1 MYKKFL
7 WENING
13 LYMIYLFCIDWSI
26 LSYLSF
32 IGGGIGV
39 ELVFMVMFSMIF
51 SVFLVTLYIRISS
64 FFFWVFLVD
73 FFISDF

>member
-32 IGGGIGV
+32 IGGGTGV

-51 SVFLVTLYIRISS
+51 SVFLVILYIRISS

>member
-32 IGGGIGV
+32 IGGGTGV
-39 ELVFMVMFSMIF
+39 ELVFMVMFLMIF

>member
-7 WENING
+7 WENINS

-32 IGGGIGV
+32 IGGGTGV